1 MRIGGRDRN
10 DGSSDNLN
18 HDAAVIAGTPIVDL
32 IERRWRARC
41 CESPARRIHDP
52 VAAWPWPATCLD
64 STSEHFPCP
73 WEGDRVGVG
82 MLSTGILRTNLL
94 KSETVHTV
102 ENGVGT
108 RRKNLR
114 PLTEVIVHIEIAS
127 GQDPVRRGVVGTDEH
142 RQV

>member
-1 MRIGGRDRN
+1 M
-10 DGSSDNLN
+10 
-18 HDAAVIAGTPIVDL
+18 HAAVKAPRGEYMIQLQPGRGRRPAWIV
-32 IERRWRARC
+32 RRNI
-41 CESPARRIHDP
+41 P
-52 VAAWPWPATCLD
+52 
-64 STSEHFPCP
+64 
-73 WEGDRVGVG
+73 RVLRQVIGWGVG

-127 GQDPVRRGVVGTDEH
+127 GQDPVRRGVVGTNER